1 MFHMKHKRL
10 VGPSGFEPEL
20 NRPKRLVLPLHYGP
34 FIMFH
39 MKHLR
44 YSISV
49 KLYIF
54 IKSVSHSKIL

>member
-1 MFHMKHKRL
+1 
-10 VGPSGFEPEL
+10 
-20 NRPKRLVLPLHYGP
+20 
-34 FIMFH
+34 MFH